1 MKRIDVGNQVAI
13 ITLDRELTSACE
25 KELLDLSAS
34 PAYGIQ
40 KALILDFGSVEL
52 LDNTGINTLAKLH
65 ACTVRAGTRLLVSGL
80 SKPYKGVFA
89 VTGLDGGFHACS
101 SRSEAYRKTGVSDR
115 AMAKAVADNLS
126 IKGNTKVIGAECWAA
141 PVKRLKTG
149 RIPGYPINLNVD
161 GRRTAGPI
169 QGFGQL
175 WEKTYRVDLSDTRL
189 SPTRLV
195 SIMKKNFPKFQ
206 PPENK
211 FFPSARGIEPGE
223 IVLINADTPGGLVA
237 TGVVVLYAGKD
248 TFTFITPQG
257 HPEAGWVTF
266 KVLKES
272 GRVIFQIQGL
282 ARAGDPVYEIAFRM
296 AGSNLQR
303 QIWTH
308 VLESLAKYTGSSAK
322 VQFNM
327 QCLDNS
333 LHVSNLFNVF
343 QNAQIS
349 SMLHSFS
356 NRLQGNKPAKKS

>member
-1 MKRIDVGNQVAI
+1 
-13 ITLDRELTSACE
+13 
-25 KELLDLSAS
+25 
-34 PAYGIQ
+34 
-40 KALILDFGSVEL
+40 
-52 LDNTGINTLAKLH
+52 
-65 ACTVRAGTRLLVSGL
+65 
-80 SKPYKGVFA
+80 
-89 VTGLDGGFHACS
+89 
-101 SRSEAYRKTGVSDR
+101 
-115 AMAKAVADNLS
+115 
-126 IKGNTKVIGAECWAA
+126 
-141 PVKRLKTG
+141 VKR
-149 RIPGYPINLNVD
+149 
-161 GRRTAGPI
+161 
-169 QGFGQL
+169 
-175 WEKTYRVDLSDTRL
+175 
-189 SPTRLV
+189 
-195 SIMKKNFPKFQ
+195 NFPKFQ

-223 IVLINADTPGGLVA
+223 IILINADTPGGLVA

-266 KVLKES
+266 KALKEN

-282 ARAGDPVYEIAFRM
+282 ARASDPVYEIAFRI

-356 NRLQGNKPAKKS
+356 NRLQSNKPAKKS